1 MHRLTSR
8 LLIAFL
14 SCCSIAAAE
23 QDPDP
28 LFAED
33 GVLDVR
39 IVAPLDSLMDDR
51 PIETYVDGTFTFQD
65 ADGSEVAFD
74 VGLRTRGRYRRSE
87 DVCPFA
93 PIRLNFRKSQTKD
106 TLFHKQDKVK
116 LVTHCQ
122 NNSKD
127 YEQHVIAEYLAY
139 RIFNLITD
147 VSFRARLLRVTYVD
161 TDRNNREHESYA
173 FIIESSKR
181 FSKRIGAPD
190 GVAARIVAIT
200 DLVPEYA
207 ALAAVFQ
214 YFIGNTDYS
223 LIAAAEGE
231 NCCHN
236 HELFGTRDTRYF
248 SVPYDFDMTGF
259 VDAGYAKPSENLGI
273 RSVRQRLYRGR
284 CAHNDYVTGAVSLFT
299 KHRDEIYALIND
311 EPLLRDKTRRDQL
324 RFVDDFYKSTETPK
338 DIRKKLVD
346 DCI

>member
-1 MHRLTSR
+1 MHRLTAR
-8 LLIAFL
+8 LSLVFL
-14 SCCSIAAAE
+14 LVGSAAGAE
-23 QDPDP
+23 TQPDP
-28 LFAED
+28 LFAD
-33 GVLDVR
+33 DSVLEVR
-39 IVAPLDSLMDDR
+39 IEAPFDSLMDDR
-51 PIETYVDGTFTFQD
+51 PIETYMDGTFTFRD
-65 ADGSEVAFD
+65 ADGSDVTFD
-74 VGLRTRGRYRRSE
+74 IGLRTRGRFRRSE
-87 DVCPFA
+87 DVCAFA
-93 PIRLNFRKSQTKD
+93 PIRLNFKKSQTKN

-127 YEQHVIAEYLAY
+127 YEQNVIAEYLVY

-147 VSFRARLLRVTYVD
+147 VSFRARLLQVTYVD
-161 TDRNNREHESYA
+161 SDKKNREHESYA

-181 FSKRIGAPD
+181 FSKRIDAPR
-190 GVAARIVAIT
+190 VSARIVAIPE
-200 DLVPEYA
+200 LVPEYA

-214 YFIGNTDYS
+214 YFVGNTDYS

-236 HELFGTRDTRYF
+236 HELFGTRETRYF

-259 VDAGYAKPSENLGI
+259 VDADHAAPNERFGI
-273 RSVRQRLYRGR
+273 RNVRQRLYRGR
-284 CAHNDYVTGAVSLFT
+284 CAHNDYVAGAVSLFT

-324 RFVDDFYKSTETPK
+324 RFIDDFYKSIETPK
-338 DIRKKLVD
+338 DIRKKLTD